1 MRKSDLEKPRF
12 VGKEPIRFPSEQ
24 DRDALGCDAA
34 EQAGGGIWRVRTG
47 PEIAKRRIR
56 GGRSGSGSP
65 LCRAGCG
72 CADCSTANAHFPGA
86 FRRHETV
93 LFPGADSGG
102 PEIAGGTAVRRSVR
116 LSVRLFVR
124 GYLRT
129 VSRNTS
135 FSHWGW
141 RSIYCAT
148 KLHWGMTCNFLSR
161 RSSRRGGD
169 QLPADALSFEF
180 RGNFCM
186 RQNPVARP
194 QNVLDHGFVAAQV
207 ELVTSERGIVR
218 QSVSLL
224 HNPVFLIVFGFKP
237 QIRFRSCIF
246 ADDDIP
252 YRRHI
257 A

>member
-1 MRKSDLEKPRF
+1 MRW
-12 VGKEPIRFPSEQ
+12 
-24 DRDALGCDAA
+24 AA
-34 EQAGGGIWRVRTG
+34 MRRNRPEAGYGGRERG
-47 PEIAKRRIR
+47 RESQNGGFG

-116 LSVRLFVR
+116 LFVR

-161 RSSRRGGD
+161 RSSSAAATSSR
-169 QLPADALSFEF
+169 PMPF